1 MGENNLQNAG
11 QEVVEVIFRIS
22 AQCGRRGGWGGSERA
37 IEGPGKS
44 GARAAGWNDAAD
56 HESGG
61 WMGIRRLRVMGVGIR
76 VHRGEVSGPRRGKCR
91 QHGPI
96 RMLENLEE
104 RERRKLVS
112 IAQHMPHFPFP

>member
-1 MGENNLQNAG
+1 MAENNLQNAG

-22 AQCGRRGGWGGSERA
+22 SRCGGWGESERA

-61 WMGIRRLRVMGVGIR
+61 WMGIRRLRVGGGN
-76 VHRGEVSGPRRGKCR
+76 RGSSRRSNR
-91 QHGPI
+91 P
-96 RMLENLEE
+96 
-104 RERRKLVS
+104 
-112 IAQHMPHFPFP
+112 

>member
-1 MGENNLQNAG
+1 MAENNLQNAG

-22 AQCGRRGGWGGSERA
+22 SRCGGWGGWGGSERA

-61 WMGIRRLRVMGVGIR
+61 WMGIRRLRVSGVGIG
-76 VHRGEVSGPRRGKCR
+76 VHRCEVTGPRRGKCR
-91 QHGPI
+91 HHRPI
-96 RMLENLEE
+96 
-104 RERRKLVS
+104 
-112 IAQHMPHFPFP
+112 